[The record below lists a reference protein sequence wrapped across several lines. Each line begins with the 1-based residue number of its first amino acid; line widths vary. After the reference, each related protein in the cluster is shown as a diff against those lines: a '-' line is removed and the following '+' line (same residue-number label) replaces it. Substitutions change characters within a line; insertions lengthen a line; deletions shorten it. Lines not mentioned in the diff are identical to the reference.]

1 MLNTVSSLLSIIL
14 CHTQVQ
20 ELMKYTVKEHGRIDY
35 LVNNGGGQ
43 FMSPVA
49 AISAKGWHAVI
60 DTNLTGTFYC
70 LKHGQK
76 NVTLFTGVVRTP

>member
-1 MLNTVSSLLSIIL
+1 MCILSTTCSTL
-14 CHTQVQ
+14 HYQV
-20 ELMKYTVKEHGRIDY
+20 EALMKYAVEEHGQIDY

-49 AISAKGWHAVI
+49 DITAKGWHAVI

-70 LKHGQK
+70 LKHGEETK
-76 NVTLFTGVVRTP
+76 MTSIYV